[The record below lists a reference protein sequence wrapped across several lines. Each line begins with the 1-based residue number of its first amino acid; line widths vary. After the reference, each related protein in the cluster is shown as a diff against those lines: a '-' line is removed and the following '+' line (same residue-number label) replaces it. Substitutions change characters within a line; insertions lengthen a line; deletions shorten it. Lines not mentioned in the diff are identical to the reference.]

1 MTKLKKSVAY
11 HFYPHYNIECKGNII
26 KMKIGNGKMKR
37 KTKVLSILVLYSILF
52 LSVIPVQ
59 AKKNKNYWPKQSD
72 EITADAAILMDVD
85 TGTILYKKNIN
96 TKHYPAS
103 ITKILTVLVA
113 VENSRMDEVVTF
125 SHDSVYKTEGSG
137 ISRDVGEKMTME
149 QCLYAVMLESANECA
164 YAVAEHIAGSMQKFV
179 KMMNDRAKQLGCKNT
194 NFANPHGLPDENHYV
209 TAKDMAVIARAAYE
223 NETFRLLCG
232 TKRYTIPPTNKHR
245 EPTYLVNHHKML
257 YPKDTAEYL
266 YDYCTGGKTGYT
278 IAAGSTLVT
287 YAQKEGM
294 TLLTVILK
302 GTSPNYWNETRSLL
316 EFGFENFNLCNV
328 AEHFG
333 SDESSEEEKLDTL
346 NTNDPYAQ
354 IDPQAKIILPKSVN
368 FNKTSMEISY
378 ENLPDN
384 SLAQLVYTYGKRKI
398 GVADIVRTNTLI
410 DKSDVSDYEQADLS
424 QAEETSSEETAA
436 SDETVT
442 SGESASS
449 DNTVSSDG
457 QKQQPDQERE
467 PAKNEGNQKSG
478 SDSAK
483 GNFIDRIVSGVKNF
497 KINKVFDNF
506 NPKQTFE
513 NITGSIKDFFVSM
526 KDHFSLQHGIV
537 IGGIVLGVVLIIIFK
552 VIYDKYYIIRQRLA
566 NYRNHKQQKK
576 KYTVIRDSRRG
587 RKRRNR

>member
-1 MTKLKKSVAY
+1 
-11 HFYPHYNIECKGNII
+11 
-26 KMKIGNGKMKR
+26 MKR
-37 KTKVLSILVLYSILF
+37 RTKVLSILVMCTVLF

-59 AKKNKNYWPKQSD
+59 AKKSKNYWPKQSD

-96 TKHYPAS
+96 KKHYPAS

-125 SHDSVYKTEGSG
+125 SQDSIYKTEGSG
-137 ISRDVGEKMTME
+137 ISRDIGEKMTME

-179 KMMNDRAKQLGCKNT
+179 KMMNDKAKELGCKSSH
-194 NFANPHGLPDENHYV
+194 FANPHGLPDDNHYL

-232 TKRYTIPPTNKHR
+232 TKRYTIPPTNKHS

-257 YPKDTAEYL
+257 YPKDTAAYL

-278 IAAGSTLVT
+278 VAAGSTLVT
-287 YAQKEGM
+287 YAQKDGM

-302 GTSPNYWNETRSLL
+302 GTSPQYWNETRSLL

-333 SDESSEEEKLDTL
+333 EADENSEEEKFDTL

-354 IDPQAKIILPKSVN
+354 IDPQAKVILPKSVS
-368 FNKTSMEISY
+368 FNKTAMEISY
-378 ENLPDN
+378 ENLPEN
-384 SLAQLVYTYGKRKI
+384 SLAQLIYTYGKHKI
-398 GVADIVRTNTLI
+398 GIADIIRTNTLI
-410 DKSDVSDYEQADLS
+410 DKSDAADYTQKDLS
-424 QAEETSSEETAA
+424 
-436 SDETVT
+436 
-442 SGESASS
+442 ESAAE
-449 DNTVSSDG
+449 TVSS
-457 QKQQPDQERE
+457 EN
-467 PAKNEGNQKSG
+467 AVTNEQTNVSEKEENQKPA
-478 SDSAK
+478 SDKKK
-483 GNFIDRIVSGVKNF
+483 GNVIEKIVSSIKNFDIKSVFEGFDVKNTIE
-497 KINKVFDNF
+497 KM
-506 NPKQTFE
+506 
-513 NITGSIKDFFVSM
+513 TGSIKGFFVSM
-526 KDHFSLQHGIV
+526 KDNFSLQHGIV
-537 IGGIVLGVVLIIIFK
+537 IGGVVLGIVLIIIFK

-566 NYRNHKQQKK
+566 NYRNRKQQQK

-587 RKRRNR
+587 RKRKNR